1 MPKIYRSAR
10 GKVIDMEKLRLFN
23 EEIVAAGNQLVNA
36 RGDRL
41 NQFGEV
47 IESRNESMNKVYK
60 KKLNAPADEPV
71 FDTVEQAKSNGVE
84 PDLVDSQ
91 KLQNIIEKLQAES
104 TQNTEAEEE
113 KVIVTNDPGTKPLR
127 GGLASA
133 IQKDLD
139 YKARKSTGPRRI

>member
-41 NQFGEV
+41 NQFGQV
-47 IESRNESMNKVYK
+47 VESRNESMNKIYK

-104 TQNTEAEEE
+104 AREVEKEE

-127 GGLASA
+127 GGLANA

-139 YKARKSTGPRRI
+139 YKARKSDSGPRRI

>member
-10 GKVIDMEKLRLFN
+10 GKVIDIDKLRLFN

-36 RGDRL
+36 RGDRINHL
-41 NQFGEV
+41 GQV

-60 KKLNAPADEPV
+60 KKLNAPADELV
-71 FDTVEQAKSNGVE
+71 FDTVDQAKSNGVE

-91 KLQNIIEKLQAES
+91 KLQNIIEKLQGES
-104 TQNTEAEEE
+104 VREAEKE
-113 KVIVTNDPGTKPLR
+113 KVIVTQDPGSKPLR

-139 YKARKSTGPRRI
+139 YKVKKSGSGPRRI

>member
-10 GKVIDMEKLRLFN
+10 GKVIDIDKLRSFN

-36 RGDRL
+36 RGDKL
-41 NQFGEV
+41 NQFGQV
-47 IESRNESMNKVYK
+47 VESRNELMNKVYK
-60 KKLNAPADEPV
+60 KKLNSPADEPV

-91 KLQNIIEKLQAES
+91 KLQNIIEKLQSES
-104 TQNTEAEEE
+104 TQEPEEQ
-113 KVIVTNDPGTKPLR
+113 VIVSNEPTSKPLR

-139 YKARKSTGPRRI
+139 YKARKSGSGPRRI